1 MDNCIGIGGK
11 GRTQEGAAFL
21 FSCTCSKSIYDAS
34 VMNSPTPITKEQIK
48 NLILNAYGFM
58 AKDNALYYCQDD
70 YVHDEMFELVTN
82 DGDCFEFRYT
92 NASVCNGN
100 VMFEDTMGMPIE
112 FTVLIV
118 PTAGSQLMPR
128 LLQ

>member
-1 MDNCIGIGGK
+1 
-11 GRTQEGAAFL
+11 
-21 FSCTCSKSIYDAS
+21 
-34 VMNSPTPITKEQIK
+34 MNITKEQIR

-58 AKDNALYYCQDD
+58 AKDNALYHCQDD
-70 YVHDEMFELVTN
+70 YVHAEMFELVTN

-100 VMFEDTMGMPIE
+100 VVFEDTMGMPIE

-118 PTAGSQLMPR
+118 PTDGSNLMPR
-128 LLQ
+128 LLA